1 MGGKKKGRD
10 GMVEQKAYACT
21 CEMGE
26 RPVTDDVG
34 VGGRKQRR
42 KGKSEWHVLCRGQ
55 IVYKRNFQDT
65 LYQKSEH

>member
-26 RPVTDDVG
+26 RTVTDDVG
-34 VGGRKQRR
+34 VGGEKA
-42 KGKSEWHVLCRGQ
+42 KE
-55 IVYKRNFQDT
+55 KR
-65 LYQKSEH
+65 EV